1 MLNFFVPFALSCIL
15 LLAATIVRPRL
26 IYEYPYFM
34 AAAFTA
40 FVLPQAYA
48 LYRDEWG
55 GIYLRIALLMCFL
68 CLACCWLGY
77 QRRPH
82 PALLEKLNIPIDP
95 ARFLQGGI
103 VLVLIGWYFTYKLG
117 TLSEEESSNMST
129 GIPTV
134 YQFFGGLVYPGFAIC
149 FYCALK
155 RKWIIAWLA
164 TVAAAV
170 IPMQAALFYG
180 RREPTVL
187 FLLAVGLG
195 IYFIKGKTPPRWVI
209 ITGVAGAML
218 FIPST
223 SEYRQL
229 AKEHPLKALREINF
243 TEQFKEALDPNA
255 ISELKNATA
264 VIAATEE
271 TGDYEF
277 GAGYWNQI
285 VFRFVPAQFLGKDF
299 KNSLMIGGEQRDM
312 SDFVEKVLGFELPV
326 GVTVTGMGDSF
337 NEFGYLGCLFFAAL
351 GYLFKTLWAGANHP
365 NGTVAQILYIQITTS
380 AMRAA
385 THQTVDFL
393 PGFIYSVIFI
403 GAIAFYAKERGV
415 VTAPFSGVHAP
426 AHLLSK

>member
-34 AAAFTA
+34 AAAFTT

-55 GIYLRIALLMCFL
+55 GIYLRMALLMCFL

-82 PALLEKLNIPIDP
+82 PALLEKLNILIDP

-103 VLVLIGWYFTYKLG
+103 VLVLIGWYFNYKLG
-117 TLSEEESSNMST
+117 TLSEEESSNMMT

-164 TVAAAV
+164 TVGAAV
-170 IPMQAALFYG
+170 IPIETALFYG

-195 IYFIKGKTPPRWVI
+195 IYFIKGKTPPRWAI
-209 ITGVAGAML
+209 IAGVAGAMQ
-218 FIPST
+218 PP
-223 SEYRQL
+223 EVPQER
-229 AKEHPLKALREINF
+229 K
-243 TEQFKEALDPNA
+243 
-255 ISELKNATA
+255 
-264 VIAATEE
+264 
-271 TGDYEF
+271 
-277 GAGYWNQI
+277 GA
-285 VFRFVPAQFLGKDF
+285 
-299 KNSLMIGGEQRDM
+299 
-312 SDFVEKVLGFELPV
+312 
-326 GVTVTGMGDSF
+326 
-337 NEFGYLGCLFFAAL
+337 
-351 GYLFKTLWAGANHP
+351 
-365 NGTVAQILYIQITTS
+365 
-380 AMRAA
+380 
-385 THQTVDFL
+385 
-393 PGFIYSVIFI
+393 
-403 GAIAFYAKERGV
+403 
-415 VTAPFSGVHAP
+415 
-426 AHLLSK
+426 